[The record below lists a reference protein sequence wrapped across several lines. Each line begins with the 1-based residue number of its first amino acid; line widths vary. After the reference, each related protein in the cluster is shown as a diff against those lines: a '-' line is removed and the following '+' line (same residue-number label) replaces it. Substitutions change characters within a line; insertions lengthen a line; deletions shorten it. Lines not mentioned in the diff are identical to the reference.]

1 MRFISMVKSNEGRSG
16 PPPKSLMDAMNQL
29 VKDAAKAGCVM
40 VEAGG
45 LLPTSNG
52 ARIRLS
58 NGNVTVTDGP
68 FAEAKEVV
76 GGYAIFDVKSKAD
89 MIEWT
94 TRFMELHKHHMAGW
108 EGEAEIRQL
117 AEMGAEPCGQ
127 AASRTTERGD
137 RVSA

>member
-1 MRFISMVKSNEGRSG
+1 MRFISMVKSTESRSG
-16 PPPKSLMDAMNQL
+16 PPPKALMEAMDQL

-58 NGNVTVTDGP
+58 GGKLTIMDGP
-68 FAEAKEVV
+68 FTEAKEVV

-94 TRFMELHKHHMAGW
+94 SRFMDLHEEHMAGW

-117 AEMGAEPCGQ
+117 AEMGAEPC
-127 AASRTTERGD
+127 R
-137 RVSA
+137 SAE